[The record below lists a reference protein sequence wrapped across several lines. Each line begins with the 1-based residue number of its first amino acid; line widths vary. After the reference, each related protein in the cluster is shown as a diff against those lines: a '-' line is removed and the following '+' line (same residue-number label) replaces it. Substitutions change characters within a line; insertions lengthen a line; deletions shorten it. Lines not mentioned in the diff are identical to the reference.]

1 MGRLDSDIAVIAA
14 ADATHLDAV
23 RHACR
28 AAGAEVVVA
37 APGNEGGS
45 EPLPADEA
53 GWRELLTGVRERHGG
68 LDILVNLVP
77 TPAPGTIAATSLDE
91 FRAAAGQTIDF
102 VYASSRAAVIAFR
115 EAAADGEPATGAIV
129 NVTSFASHMGL
140 SRGANLNAVAAAVWN
155 LTRQFGIETGES
167 YDRIR
172 VNSIHV
178 GPGPD
183 VAEALG
189 LPVTNV
195 ADVADDVAAATV
207 YLASAAARLVTAAD
221 IVIDGGLTAGR

>member
-14 ADATHLDAV
+14 ADATHLDAI
-23 RHACR
+23 RSAYR
-28 AAGAEVVVA
+28 AEGATVVVA
-37 APGNEGGS
+37 AAGDDA
-45 EPLPADEA
+45 EPLPADED
-53 GWRELLTGVRERHGG
+53 GWRELLKSVRERHGR

-77 TPAPGTIAATSLDE
+77 TPAPGTIAATKLDE
-91 FRAAAGQTIDF
+91 FRTAAEQTIDF
-102 VYASSRAAVIAFR
+102 VFASSRAAVMAFR
-115 EAAADGEPATGAIV
+115 EAAAEGEAASGAIV

-167 YDRIR
+167 HDRIR

-178 GPGPD
+178 GPTP
-183 VAEALG
+183 AEAAALG
-189 LPVTNV
+189 LPVTSV
-195 ADVADDVAAATV
+195 ADAAEDVAAAAV